1 MIDDSGLVRLEVKIN
16 RLIKKDLA
24 LKTAAQVTTQ
34 QMAARI
40 FPNAG
45 SKDKN
50 NRQLGVYTPGYMKQ
64 RKKVNRSNKKI
75 NLQFTGQM
83 AKDWS
88 LLILKK
94 GNKTI
99 YGSGFKN
106 DKNAEKADWVEGTYG
121 TTIFE
126 PTKKEIQIFNKVYK
140 RKLSETLR

>member
-1 MIDDSGLVRLEVKIN
+1 MIDDSGLVRLQAKIK
-16 RLIKKDLA
+16 RLERNDIA
-24 LKTAAQVTTQ
+24 LKTAAQTTTQ

-50 NRQLGVYTPGYMKQ
+50 NRPLGTYTKSYLKT
-64 RKKVNRSNKKI
+64 RKKKNWSNKKI

-83 AKDWS
+83 EGDWS
-88 LLILKK
+88 LLTLRR
-94 GNKTI
+94 GGRTV

-106 DKNAEKADWVEGTYG
+106 DANASKADWVEGTYK

-126 PTKKEIQIFNKVYK
+126 PTQQELNIFHKVYE
-140 RKLSETLR
+140 RKLNEALR